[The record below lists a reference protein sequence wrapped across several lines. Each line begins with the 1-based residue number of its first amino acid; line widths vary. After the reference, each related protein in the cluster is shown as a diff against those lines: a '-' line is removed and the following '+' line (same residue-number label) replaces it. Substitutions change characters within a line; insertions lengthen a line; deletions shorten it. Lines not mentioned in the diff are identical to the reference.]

1 MKLAVAALLAAL
13 TLPAAAQAP
22 AAPPAKPAAPAS
34 PQAAKAD
41 DEKALYGVGL
51 ALAQNV
57 EIFALSPAELETV
70 VKGLKDGV
78 SHKPKYPM
86 DEKLNASIQ
95 ELARSRKAVADKKQ
109 ADAGPAYLAKMA
121 AEKGAKK
128 SPSGAIVISQ
138 KEGSGASPG
147 AKDKVKVNYAG
158 TLIDGKEFDSSYK
171 RGQPVEFPLDQ
182 VVKCWT
188 EALQMMKVGGKAKV
202 VCPSD
207 IAYGPNGRPPVIPGN
222 AVLTFEIE
230 LLEIVK

>member
-13 TLPAAAQAP
+13 TLPAAAETP
-22 AAPPAKPAAPAS
+22 AAPPAKPAAPAA
-34 PQAAKAD
+34 PAKAD
-41 DEKALYGVGL
+41 DEKAFYGVGL

-57 EIFALSPAELETV
+57 EIFALTPAELETV
-70 VKGLKDGV
+70 VKGLRDGV
-78 SHKPKYPM
+78 AHKPKYPM
-86 DEKLNASIQ
+86 DEKLNAAIQ

-109 ADAGPAYLAKMA
+109 ADASPAYLAKMA

-138 KEGSGASPG
+138 KEGAGASPG